1 HGAVL
6 GHRIRGRTDLGEQS
20 RGRGGG
26 NEIAASALDPLWDQ
40 NSGGPHV
47 GHDVD
52 LMEAFPLFIGGI
64 QADPSAEARV
74 GAVDVY
80 GTKSVFGR
88 GHQADDVFGAR
99 DVSGDS
105 HRRAWDTFIQS
116 RGELV
121 NGMRV
126 QVREHDL

>member
-1 HGAVL
+1 
-6 GHRIRGRTDLGEQS
+6 
-20 RGRGGG
+20 GG

-80 GTKSVFGR
+80 GAEGVFGR
-88 GHQADDVFGAR
+88 GHHTGDVVGAR
-99 DVSGDS
+99 DVSGDG
-105 HRRAWDTFIQS
+105 HRRAWDTFIQL
-116 RGELV
+116 RGKLV
-121 NGMRV
+121 DGVRL